1 MVQRSENRMRFA
13 RWCGPFD
20 GFAMSEAR
28 AKAPP
33 ASWRGRGPR
42 RLTSAIGLMLLK
54 RARMRA
60 RILKI
65 ENKSLKAVNKAWK
78 MYGKAM
84 SAMMNDL
91 GSETTTSREAPNV
104 SARLSSAGVALA
116 ERTSVQHRS

>member
-42 RLTSAIGLMLLK
+42 RLTSAIGLMLMK
-54 RARMRA
+54 RARLD
-60 RILKI
+60 INNLKI
-65 ENKSLKAVNKAWK
+65 ENKSLKAVNKALK
-78 MYGKAM
+78 VYGKK
-84 SAMMNDL
+84 
-91 GSETTTSREAPNV
+91 
-104 SARLSSAGVALA
+104 
-116 ERTSVQHRS
+116 